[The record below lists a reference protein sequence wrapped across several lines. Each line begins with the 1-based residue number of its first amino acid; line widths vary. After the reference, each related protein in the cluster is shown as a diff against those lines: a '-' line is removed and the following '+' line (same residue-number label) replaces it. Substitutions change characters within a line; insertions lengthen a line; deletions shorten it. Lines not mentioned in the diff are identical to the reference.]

1 MAVANVA
8 QWFYEQGLRVI
19 VVDWD
24 LEAPGLESFFVPP
37 AEVEKVRAKPG
48 IIDMLLAYQDRYPLL
63 GLTVPAPAD
72 AAEPAAGETIA
83 ESLKQ
88 MADVAAVGGLEPQ
101 VFTGAEQGTPAGD
114 GKAGPGRKVLRRLD
128 TAEAVEVL
136 EKELSPLAYMLYP
149 LRASSE
155 NACGRKSALWL
166 LSAGWRTKGRFA
178 EYGRSVQNFSW
189 SEFYE
194 AYHGEAY
201 FEWMRRQLASE
212 ELADVVIIDSRT
224 GITEMGGVCTR
235 QLADVVV
242 SFTAPNF
249 QNLMGVVR
257 MAASFRKPDVLEARA
272 RLEDAWGGRP
282 LEVVVV
288 PTRIENGELMLREQ
302 FKMRFQEQL
311 ADVPA
316 PFRILHKDFW
326 SLRIPY
332 VSKYAYEETLAIGDP
347 HGSEDLQ
354 AAYKL
359 LAAHLVLLAPEG
371 STLRA
376 SFSEQLRA
384 TFGAMSPRVLF
395 LEGEHR
401 KSRYLRRLREE
412 LNRVNISLW
421 EESDD
426 KTAATTGGGIDLAEH
441 LLLPLTVESAH
452 SETFLKQWRQARRC
466 GVCVQLVSPTPGE
479 VPRPEELPLWLRNVH
494 VYDPEGELDALVR
507 VLKSTCMSARA
518 PFMVP
523 ELPENYV
530 EREAEVELIV
540 EALLK
545 SATPAGGD
553 AAVSDGEG
561 AQGRRVALCG
571 PGGFGKSTLAKAVGH
586 DERTLAAYGDGIL
599 WVSLGEQ
606 PDVDAAL
613 KNLYAELIGELSR
626 SPTQSGLV
634 SALASRLE
642 GRDCL
647 LVVNDVWTV
656 ADLQPFL
663 DVAGTRPVLI
673 TTRDRDIAESIA
685 ATLLPIEG
693 MRPEESVQLLSR
705 CAGLEG
711 VSPSAVVEVAGL
723 LGHVPLALKL
733 AGATLRTRL
742 SQSKAVE
749 LLLDGLYKEIEER
762 GVTAFDENEGAAA
775 DTSIARSI
783 AASMHLLTEREAD
796 HFLKLVN
803 LPAEV
808 ETPVG
813 RVAQLW
819 ELDEPETLK
828 LIRRFSS
835 LSLLG
840 FDEGAKTVR
849 LHRLMHS
856 FLAAQGHDQT
866 LLNARSEAAES
877 LYARLTP
884 EEQATAR
891 KVFTRLVH
899 VSAPGEELPDR
910 RGRYDFE
917 KSDSGTRQLLQLLE
931 REQLVRREVNANGEQ
946 TLAQLNDDALVHGWQ
961 RLRSWLDEDRQFLLW
976 RQSLAT
982 RVAEWEGSK
991 RHNTGVLLD
1000 RRELSPARAW
1010 YDGRKEDLSG
1020 PEALFVEESRRAEAF
1035 RARQRIVRA
1044 AVAAVVLLAA
1054 LAAAGVFYRGQQ
1066 ISRQREEVLKTISE
1080 TRLPETNPNS
1090 QSLTSQG
1097 ASYRQAVAAYETLRN
1112 ENPQSTE
1119 VLILLGDAYS
1129 GLGSTDPSAYDKAI
1143 KVYLAAIDINPDLPE
1158 PHLDLGTI
1166 YKAKADRG
1174 ETHLYDSA
1182 IKEFTEAIKLKP
1194 EYAEAYLGRADS
1206 IKAKADKTN
1215 PEGGVPDPETYGHAA
1230 QDYTVVLDQLKRQ
1243 DPDAYYK
1250 RGSIYKALGNNQ
1262 GALAD
1267 FQKVFELSA
1276 DSILRDKALEVM
1288 RDLEVTPTPTPALVA
1303 PRIYIQYNDPDDE
1316 LAMLQLTSD
1325 LRERGYRVIGQP
1337 QLSAGKPLGDG
1348 DVRCF
1353 QKADSKA
1360 AEQITEVVEAS
1371 LYFQNYRKTILPR
1384 TLGGYPNV
1392 PQGNIEVWIASLRGE
1407 KDNSGDGPTTSA
1419 RPAVAR

>member
-1 MAVANVA
+1 
-8 QWFYEQGLRVI
+8 
-19 VVDWD
+19 
-24 LEAPGLESFFVPP
+24 
-37 AEVEKVRAKPG
+37 VRAKPG
-48 IIDMLLAYQDRYPLL
+48 IIDMLLAYRDKYPLL
-63 GLTVPAPAD
+63 GLTVPVPAD
-72 AAEPAAGETIA
+72 EAESAAGAGVKAAAGAGATSAAGGETIA
-83 ESLKQ
+83 ESLRQ
-88 MADVAAVGGLEPQ
+88 MAGAAADGGLEPQ
-101 VFTGAEQGTPAGD
+101 VFSGD
-114 GKAGPGRKVLRRLD
+114 GKAGPARKVLRRLD
-128 TAEAVEVL
+128 TSEAVEVL

-149 LRASSE
+149 LRASSVT
-155 NACGRKSALWL
+155 ACGRKSALWL

-272 RLEDAWGGRP
+272 RLEDVRGGRP

-288 PTRIENGELMLREQ
+288 PTRIENGEQKLREQ
-302 FKMRFQEQL
+302 FKARFQEQL

-316 PFRILHKDFW
+316 PFRILRKDFW

-354 AAYKL
+354 DAYKL

-371 STLRA
+371 GALRTN
-376 SFSEQLRA
+376 FSEQLRA
-384 TFGAMSPRVLF
+384 TFGAMSPRVLL

-401 KSRYLRRLREE
+401 KSRHLRRLREE
-412 LNRVNISLW
+412 LNRENISLW

-426 KTAATTGGGIDLAEH
+426 RTAATKGGGIELAEH
-441 LLLPLTVESAH
+441 LLLPLTAEGAR
-452 SETFLKQWRQARRC
+452 SETFLKQWRQARRR
-466 GVCVQLVSPTPGE
+466 GVCVQLVSLTPGE
-479 VPRPEELPLWLRNVH
+479 VPRPEELPLWLRDVH
-494 VYDPEGELDALVR
+494 VYDPEEELDALVR
-507 VLKSTCMSARA
+507 VLKSTCMSARV

-530 EREAEVELIV
+530 EREAEVGVIV

-545 SATPAGGD
+545 PAAADGGD
-553 AAVSDGEG
+553 AAVNDGEG
-561 AQGRRVALCG
+561 SPSRRVALWG

-606 PDVDAAL
+606 PDVHAAL
-613 KNLYAELIGELSR
+613 NNIYAELTGELSR
-626 SPTQSGLV
+626 SPTQAGLV

-647 LVVNDVWTV
+647 LVVNDVW
-656 ADLQPFL
+656 AESDLRPFL
-663 DVAGTRPVLI
+663 EASGTGSVLI
-673 TTRDRDIAESIA
+673 TTRDRDIAERVS
-685 ATLLPIEG
+685 ATLLQIGG
-693 MRPEESVQLLSR
+693 MRAEESAQLLSR

-711 VSPSAVVEVAGL
+711 ASPGAVFGVAGL
-723 LGHVPLALKL
+723 LGHAPLALKL
-733 AGATLRTRL
+733 AGAALRARL
-742 SQSKAVE
+742 SRSKAVGE
-749 LLLDGLYKEIEER
+749 HLDGLYKEIEER
-762 GVTAFDENEGAAA
+762 GAIAFDEKEGAAP
-775 DTSIARSI
+775 DTSIAKSI

-796 HFLKLVN
+796 HFLRLAD

-808 ETPVG
+808 ENPVG

-849 LHRLMHS
+849 LRHLMHS
-856 FLAAQGHDQT
+856 FLAAQRHDPT

-917 KSDSGTRQLLQLLE
+917 KSDSGTRQLLLLLE
-931 REQLVRREVNANGEQ
+931 REQLIRIEPNADGER
-946 TLAQLNDDALVHGWQ
+946 TLAQLNDDALVQGWQ
-961 RLRSWLDEDRQFLLW
+961 RLRSWLDEDRRFLLW

-991 RHNTGVLLD
+991 RHNTGVLLG
-1000 RRELSPARAW
+1000 RRELSAARAW
-1010 YDGRKEDLSG
+1010 YDGRKEDLSV
-1020 PEALFVEESRRAEAF
+1020 PEALFVEESRRAEAV
-1035 RARQRIVRA
+1035 RGRHRLARA
-1044 AVAAVVLLAA
+1044 AVTAVVLIAA
-1054 LAAAGVFYRGQQ
+1054 LAAAGLFYRWQQ
-1066 ISRQREEVLKTISE
+1066 ISRQREEVLRTISE
-1080 TRLPETNPNS
+1080 TRIPDTNPNS
-1090 QSLTSQG
+1090 PVLKPQDD
-1097 ASYRQAVAAYETLRN
+1097 SYRQAIAAYEKLRE

-1119 VLILLGDAYS
+1119 VLVLLGDAYS
-1129 GLGSTDPSAYDKAI
+1129 GLASANVSAYEKAAAHEKAI
-1143 KVYLAAIDINPDLPE
+1143 EAYLAALAINPNLPE
-1158 PHLDLGTI
+1158 PHLDLGMI

-1174 ETHLYDSA
+1174 ETIFYDRA
-1182 IKEFTEAIKLKP
+1182 VREFTEAIKFKP
-1194 EYAEAYLGRADS
+1194 DYAEAYLGRADS
-1206 IKAKADKTN
+1206 VKAKADKTN
-1215 PEGGVPDPETYGHAA
+1215 PEGGDPDPERYRLAA

-1243 DPDAYYK
+1243 DPDAFYK
-1250 RGSIYKALGNNQ
+1250 RGSVYRALGKNQ
-1262 GALAD
+1262 EALAD

-1276 DSILRDKALEVM
+1276 DSILRDKA
-1288 RDLEVTPTPTPALVA
+1288 RDIISDLNVTPTPTPAPVA
-1303 PRIYIQYNDPDDE
+1303 PRIYIQYTDPDDE
-1316 LAMLQLTSD
+1316 LAMLQLASD
-1325 LRERGYRVIGQP
+1325 LREGGYQVIGRP
-1337 QLSAGKPLGDG
+1337 QLSAGKPFEDG

-1353 QKADSKA
+1353 QKEDSRA
-1360 AEQITEVVEAS
+1360 AEQIRAVVEAS
-1371 LYFQNYRKTILPR
+1371 LSLQNYKKTITWR
-1384 TLGGYPNV
+1384 ALGGYPKV
-1392 PQGNIEVWIASLRGE
+1392 PQGNIEVWIASLRGK
-1407 KDNSGDGPTTSA
+1407 KDNSVDVPTPPT
-1419 RPAVAR
+1419 RLTVVR